1 MDSIIGNLKANFQKI
16 IDKNK
21 VLISTF
27 DKLEV
32 KISNITNFYIELI
45 DKNKDKMYLF
55 GLDSLK
61 FQIALLD
68 REKKETTSFF
78 KAVHNRIYCEYY
90 KLCKKICEYTLETFP
105 GTNLI
110 NIAKTI
116 DGANLPIYD
125 AVDPEKEYSFSF
137 VLTIHD
143 NIIELLKNLNSFLL
157 NKEHE
162 LKSHSEKKTMGLNI
176 DNFVVAFSYN
186 NFMMKEKIAM
196 FLHYINFFHEMHLKN
211 LCLIQKK
218 LSLMNS
224 EIDNDLKFDD
234 DDKPPLALSINPQT
248 KLESNETSTP
258 ESLRELV
265 SHDDGDAKEGF
276 AIDLQEKE
284 ENISDTKV

>member
-1 MDSIIGNLKANFQKI
+1 METIIGNLKANFQKI

-27 DKLEV
+27 DKLEI
-32 KISNITNFYIELI
+32 KIANITNFYIDLI
-45 DKNKDKMYLF
+45 EKNKDKMYLF

-90 KLCKKICEYTLETFP
+90 KLSKKICEYILETFP

-162 LKSHSEKKTMGLNI
+162 LKCHSEKKTMGLNI

-186 NFMMKEKIAM
+186 NFMMKEKIGM
-196 FLHYINFFHEMHLKN
+196 FLHYIGFFHEMHLKN

-234 DDKPPLALSINPQT
+234 DGPDPPAHSVPAMSESASAEQEAITLVVNDTPASLA
-248 KLESNETSTP
+248 
-258 ESLRELV
+258 ELV
-265 SHDDGDAKEGF
+265 PDP
-276 AIDLQEKE
+276 
-284 ENISDTKV
+284 NV